1 VTGGSGGTGSTAGKG
16 GTADAGATG
25 GASGAGGTGATGATG
40 GTTGGASGSGGIGG
54 AAGTSGAG
62 GNGGTGGAGTG
73 GSAGTGGTAGAAGTA
88 GTGGTAGTDGGAG
101 VAPIDLNTTT
111 IYSVY
116 PQIYSQTGNL
126 AGVTA
131 DLGRIHDLGFQV
143 IYLLPVTPIGQA
155 TGGHPSFGSPYC
167 VHDYRAINPAF
178 GTQAD
183 LLALVQSAHA
193 LGMRVILD
201 EVLNHTAWDNA
212 LITQHPEYYV
222 HSDGN
227 PQNPASIVQAFTYAD
242 VAQLDYKTPGN
253 GLAAYMA
260 DLLRYWITTY
270 DIDGFRFD
278 GADNPFGAGRMI
290 PASFWQ
296 GLGPQLEAA
305 KHGFLLLGEEQNREL
320 ANAPF
325 QLDYGWQLQGSFIG
339 AADGLQK
346 ASTLGDASLLESA
359 WTGQHTGFPVA
370 MRHMTLLQNWDLDE
384 DLKLY
389 GGVPNM
395 LAAAT
400 FAFTIDGLPMLFN
413 GEEVGNDN
421 SSVNTHTRIN
431 WSSPNAATFSAFYKS
446 LLALRNGNPALQQG
460 TVTWIATTGGKAVAS
475 YTRTDANATF
485 LVVINLSG
493 VAVTGT
499 LSAPAASAWTDVS
512 PTGSPGGTNHAPPPM
527 LLLMANDFAVFRATL

>member
-1 VTGGSGGTGSTAGKG
+1 MGGTGAPTGSGGGGATGSGGTAGLTGGSGGMGAA
-16 GTADAGATG
+16 AD
-25 GASGAGGTGATGATG
+25 GGTGL
-40 GTTGGASGSGGIGG
+40 
-54 AAGTSGAG
+54 
-62 GNGGTGGAGTG
+62 
-73 GSAGTGGTAGAAGTA
+73 
-88 GTGGTAGTDGGAG
+88 
-101 VAPIDLNTTT
+101 APIDLNTAT

-116 PQIYSQTGNL
+116 PRIYSQAGNL

-155 TGGHPSFGSPYC
+155 IGGHPSFGSPYC
-167 VHDYRAINPAF
+167 VHDYRAINPAY

-201 EVLNHTAWDNA
+201 QVLNHTAWDNA

-227 PQNPASIVQAFTYAD
+227 PQNSASIVQAFTFAD

-253 GLAAYMA
+253 GLASYMA
-260 DLLRYWITTY
+260 DMLRYWIATY

-278 GADNPFGAGRMI
+278 GADNPFGANRMI
-290 PASFWQ
+290 PAGFWQ
-296 GLGPQLEAA
+296 GLGSQLEAA
-305 KHGFLLLGEEQNREL
+305 KLGFLLLGEEQDSQL

-339 AADGLQK
+339 ATNGLQR
-346 ASTLGDASLLESA
+346 ASTLGDASLLLSA
-359 WTGQHTGFPVA
+359 WTGQHTGYPAA
-370 MRHMTLLQNWDLDE
+370 MRHMTLLQDWDLDE

-400 FAFTIDGLPMLFN
+400 FAFTIDGVPMVFN

-421 SSVNTHTRIN
+421 SSVNTQTRIN
-431 WSSPNAATFSAFYKS
+431 WSGPNAATFSAFYKS

-460 TVTWIATTGGKAVAS
+460 TVTWVANTGGKAVAS
-475 YTRTDANATF
+475 YTRSDANGTF

-493 VAVTGT
+493 AAATGT
-499 LSAPAASAWTDVS
+499 LSAPAAIAWTDVS

-527 LLLMANDFAVFRATL
+527 LSLKANDFAVFRATTTR